1 MEPVQRLIIGNN
13 VYDANDDELE
23 SEVTPYLDNLVQ
35 KQKTAKDG
43 KDAIITA
50 TQNRT
55 GKPIT
60 TNTYAEVVDKINAIT
75 MRNLKIPNLL
85 FRSKF
90 SNYASGHCQEI
101 IDNKKVRFSN
111 WDSGITGVGDIAFFS
126 KYTRNVLHIP
136 ITTNVAITLS
146 IQVNL
151 DFSNAS
157 ADLTP
162 IFSVRSEEE
171 PTLYNISIAKVD
183 NTTIKVQ
190 YATAT
195 MGRAYDTITVPDI
208 SNFNY
213 FGVDIIC
220 LEDRRIQV
228 AMFGGTRQAS
238 ETSDNGFMPASKVRL
253 FVRTYTSKFASYVL
267 TADEPIEVLAC
278 GNDYSMDD
286 AKTFVKT
293 ALYLHDF
300 GVRLTDEYKT
310 SVVGNTTFLDMEVTS

>member
-23 SEVTPYLDNLVQ
+23 SEVTSYLGNLVQ

-43 KDAIITA
+43 KDSIITA

-90 SNYASGHCQEI
+90 SNYSSGHYQEI
-101 IDNKKVRFSN
+101 IDNKIVRFSN
-111 WDSGITGVGDIAFFS
+111 WDMVTSIGDVAFFS
-126 KYTRNVLHIP
+126 KYNREILHKP
-136 ITTNVAITLS
+136 IKAIAGTILS

-151 DFSNAS
+151 DFSTAS

-162 IFSVRSEEE
+162 IFSVHSEEE

-190 YATAT
+190 YVTAT
-195 MGRAYDTITVPDI
+195 TGRAYDTITVPDI

-220 LEDRRIQV
+220 LDDRRIQI

-238 ETSDNGFMPASKVRL
+238 ETSDNGMMPASKVRL
-253 FVRTYTSKFASYVL
+253 FVRTYNSKFVSYVL
-267 TADEPIEVLAC
+267 TADESIEVLAC
-278 GNDYSMDD
+278 GNDYAMDG
-286 AKTFVKT
+286 ANTFVKT

-300 GVRLTDEYKT
+300 GVRLTDEYQT

>member
-1 MEPVQRLIIGNN
+1 MEPTQRLIIGNN

-23 SEVTPYLDNLVQ
+23 SEVTSYLGNLVQ

-60 TNTYAEVVDKINAIT
+60 TNTYAEVVDKINAIST
-75 MRNLKIPNLL
+75 NNLKIPNLL

-90 SNYASGHCQEI
+90 SNYSSGHYQEI
-101 IDNKKVRFSN
+101 IDNKKLRFSN
-111 WDSGITGVGDIAFFS
+111 WDLGITGVGDVAFFS
-126 KYTRNVLHIP
+126 KYDRGVLHIP
-136 ITTNVAITLS
+136 INVNDEVTLS
-146 IQVNL
+146 TQVNL
-151 DFSNAS
+151 DFSGAS

-162 IFSVRSEEE
+162 IFSVRSEG
-171 PTLYNISIAKVD
+171 TSNTSIAKVN

-190 YATAT
+190 YVNENTSI
-195 MGRAYDTITVPDI
+195 AYDTITVPDI

-220 LEDRRIQV
+220 SPSRNIITIV
-228 AMFGGTRQAS
+228 MHGGTRQAS
-238 ETSDNGFMPASKVRL
+238 ETSDNGMMPASKVFL
-253 FVRTYTSKFASYVL
+253 FAKTYTSKFASDVL
-267 TADEPIEVLAC
+267 TADDPIEVLVC
-278 GNDYSMDD
+278 GNDYSM
-286 AKTFVKT
+286 AGARTFVKT

-300 GVRLTDEYKT
+300 GIRLTDKYRT